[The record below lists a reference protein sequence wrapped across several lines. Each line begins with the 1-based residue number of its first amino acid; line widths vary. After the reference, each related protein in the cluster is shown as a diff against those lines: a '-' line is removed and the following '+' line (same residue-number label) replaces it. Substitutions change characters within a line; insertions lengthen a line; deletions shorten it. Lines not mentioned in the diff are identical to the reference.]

1 MGVFLYWERQ
11 NADSQYDVVRIE
23 RGTTSSGPWTEIV
36 QRPIEDYT
44 FYDEEGSTNNF
55 YRIRFENTETSNFS
69 GYSDALQTKEA
80 YLYANPF
87 EVAEAAGLS
96 ITDLPGNLDMN
107 RIFDIIWDVSQGI
120 DDLRETVYGRKKTFE
135 HTASSRHMNLKR
147 ILDIPFKEI
156 DQEEDFKVERRLGDD
171 TWQELKPGYDYEVD
185 YKHGRI
191 TFYHEW
197 QHIYRAYNDLRVS
210 GTYGTDTIPNVVGR
224 LAKIISA
231 QGAILQVEG
240 RDQGE
245 AIKSYSQGS
254 VSYTVKDSKY
264 ADVMKYL
271 ESEVQRINK
280 EAGWSTTKTKM
291 RIA

>member
-1 MGVFLYWERQ
+1 MGTFLYWERQ
-11 NADSQYDVVRIE
+11 NADSQYDRVRIE
-23 RGTTSSGPWTEIV
+23 RGNTSSGPWTEIAN
-36 QRPIEDYT
+36 RDITDYT
-44 FYDEEGSTNNF
+44 YYDEEGGSNQF
-55 YRIRFENTETSNFS
+55 YRIRFENTTSGNFS

-80 YLYANPF
+80 YLFANPF
-87 EVAEAAGLS
+87 EVAEAAGLDIS
-96 ITDLPGNLDMN
+96 NLPGNLDIN

-120 DDLRETVYGRKKTFE
+120 EDLRETVYGRKKTFT
-135 HTASSRHMNLKR
+135 HTASSRHMNLKK
-147 ILDIPFKEI
+147 ILDIPYKHL
-156 DQEEDFKVERRLGDD
+156 DPEEELTVERRLGDD
-171 TWQELKPGYDYEVD
+171 TWQTLKHRYDYEID
-185 YKHGRI
+185 YEKGRI

-197 QHIYRAYNDLRVS
+197 QHIYRAYNDLRVT
-210 GTYGTDTIPNVVGR
+210 GTYGKEDIPGVVQR
-224 LAKIISA
+224 LTKILSA

-264 ADVMKYL
+264 GEVMKHL
-271 ESEVQRINK
+271 ESEVQRINR